1 MLYEPASKT
10 GRQKAVCDPK
20 REHPKLRVSQKCSIP
35 SRAPSPSRA
44 LLPEGG
50 RSQALSCPLPAL
62 TFPSQ
67 HGVCGGEQRAHTHG
81 PVNVK
86 PWQPASESR
95 QEPSQHKGQQNQAA
109 INYERDARW

>member
-1 MLYEPASKT
+1 MW
-10 GRQKAVCDPK
+10 PK
-20 REHPKLRVSQKCSIP
+20 QHQAPQSQSQSEVLHPIP
-35 SRAPSPSRA
+35 SSISILSSPPR
-44 LLPEGG
+44 GG
-50 RSQALSCPLPAL
+50 RSQALSRPLPAL

-109 INYERDARW
+109 INYEQDARW